1 MFLKRLN
8 QVNPLLFRFG
18 WIMWIGAF
26 FSLILTSID
35 KTEVIG
41 INAWI
46 KPMKFYISIAIMT
59 WTMGY
64 LFQWLNNQKAVRLFS
79 WVLVLLMSIEVVI
92 ISFQSARGERSHFNV
107 TTPLNGILF
116 GVMGGAI
123 ALFTLWTAYM
133 CYLYFR
139 QKQFTIPPTLVWGIR
154 LGLILF
160 VFFASEGGLMVQRLA
175 HTVGAMD
182 GGPGLP
188 LVNWSTAY
196 GDLRV
201 AHFFGI
207 HSLQILPLYG
217 AFMARSKRD
226 VIVFSVI
233 YLLAAASL
241 LIMSLKAIP
250 LYRA

>member
-26 FSLILTSID
+26 FSLVLTSID

-41 INAWI
+41 VNAWI

-107 TTPLNGILF
+107 TTPLN
-116 GVMGGAI
+116 
-123 ALFTLWTAYM
+123 
-133 CYLYFR
+133 
-139 QKQFTIPPTLVWGIR
+139 
-154 LGLILF
+154 
-160 VFFASEGGLMVQRLA
+160 
-175 HTVGAMD
+175 
-182 GGPGLP
+182 
-188 LVNWSTAY
+188 
-196 GDLRV
+196 
-201 AHFFGI
+201 
-207 HSLQILPLYG
+207 
-217 AFMARSKRD
+217 
-226 VIVFSVI
+226 
-233 YLLAAASL
+233 
-241 LIMSLKAIP
+241 
-250 LYRA
+250 

>member
-18 WIMWIGAF
+18 WVMWIGAF
-26 FSLILTSID
+26 FSLVLTSID

-41 INAWI
+41 VDAWI

-79 WVLVLLMSIEVVI
+79 WVLVLLMTIEVFI

-107 TTPLNGILF
+107 TTSLNGALF
-116 GVMGGAI
+116 AVMGGAI

-160 VFFASEGGLMVQRLA
+160 IFFASEGGLMVQRLA

-233 YLLAAASL
+233 YLLAASSL